1 MKDISKYVFTTDAI
15 NPYRQYS
22 HGIYVQEQLKYGLF
36 QLLLGLRQEFFTDI
50 LNRRMSNETRSTQHA
65 LIPRV
70 GAVATINKNINV
82 YGTWV
87 KGFEPQ
93 SASVQSDPSTGGPF
107 APEQSQLFEVGMKSD
122 WFDRR
127 LSLTAAL
134 FHLTKNNTLYNAGDA
149 GSPNLLMQVGEEV
162 AKGVEV
168 DVAGELL
175 PNWSVVV
182 NYAYTNAK
190 ITKTATG
197 TERDLGTQRP
207 NTPLHA
213 GNIWTK
219 YILRHGTLRNLGFGI
234 GVNAN
239 SERYGQVGKRAN
251 TIVYPAYAILNAALF
266 YRVKS
271 LQLQLNADNLLNK
284 TYWVGGYDKLRS
296 FPGSPLFVKATA
308 TYRF

>member
-1 MKDISKYVFTTDAI
+1 M
-15 NPYRQYS
+15 N
-22 HGIYVQEQLKYGLF
+22 
-36 QLLLGLRQEFFTDI
+36 
-50 LNRRMSNETRSTQHA
+50 
-65 LIPRV
+65 
-70 GAVATINKNINV
+70 
-82 YGTWV
+82 
-87 KGFEPQ
+87 
-93 SASVQSDPSTGGPF
+93 
-107 APEQSQLFEVGMKSD
+107 SQLTQTNANIPAGRTMQGGSE
-122 WFDRR
+122 
-127 LSLTAAL
+127 LSLRVLASAKGVDAL
-134 FHLTKNNTLYNAGDA
+134 ADTPIALSDGRRAKLSELAYVSDGHAEIRSRARLDGREVVGFNVFRAK
-149 GSPNLLMQVGEEV
+149 GSSDTEV

-296 FPGSPLFVKATA
+296 FPSSPLFVKATA